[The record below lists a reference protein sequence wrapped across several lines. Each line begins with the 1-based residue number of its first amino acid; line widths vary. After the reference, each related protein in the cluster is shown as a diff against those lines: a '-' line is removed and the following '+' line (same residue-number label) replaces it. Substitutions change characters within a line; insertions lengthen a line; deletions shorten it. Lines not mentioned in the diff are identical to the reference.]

1 MSNCSMQQAA
11 ASTRD
16 IKDTPPSSE
25 QNCSDVIH
33 ISVFFDGTGNNKDA
47 DEDLKRLSNP
57 ALIWRSAEMR
67 KKRGL
72 PYYPI
77 YISGVGTSFNGKPLF
92 AGDQHLIDIED
103 KDAVGGAFGAGGGR
117 RINHGQQQVND
128 ALRSALLSRAEQL
141 GGQVQRHANAA
152 KKQSFEDV
160 NLHLKKHRLIKQINV
175 SIFGFSRGAALARAF
190 SNQWLWKCEDNRGKL
205 FYEGHPIRFVFLGLF
220 DTVASFGLPAANLA
234 NDWKYG
240 GFKGRDL
247 VVDDRIERCVHYVA
261 AHELRFSFP
270 VDLIRKDGKLN
281 SKWLEKT
288 YPGAHSDVGGGYEP
302 LNQDISNNYA
312 RIPMRDMMEEALN
325 KGVRLLS
332 LEEIEKTNEPLFQE
346 RFECKPATEAAYQAY
361 VAACNPRGS
370 IEDCVQAHMATLYS
384 AFGTLKRQGG
394 ESVTQ
399 REHRKGQSWAGGRG
413 DMSSEIEKY
422 ERAKQNFENPNLI
435 QAVNPG
441 YMITQG
447 AYTMWIKPQD
457 WQLKAWYSTAPRGVM
472 DFIHTYVHDSKV
484 GFMSNAEPF
493 SYFSQRGINESN
505 RSVYGWIEHNVNRPV
520 DQAVET
526 ATDYASEK
534 VEQAKKV
541 ASETADKVQ
550 SAAKET
556 AEKVSQTVDDAVE
569 YASEKAEQA
578 KKVASEAAD
587 KVQSAAKQAADKV
600 SQTVDEAADYA
611 SKKAAQ
617 AQRAVTQAA
626 EKAQATAK
634 QAAETV
640 QSTAKQAAEKA
651 RQTAA
656 SASKAVGEATQN
668 AMNQLEEAW
677 NNLSWW

>member
-1 MSNCSMQQAA
+1 
-11 ASTRD
+11 
-16 IKDTPPSSE
+16 
-25 QNCSDVIH
+25 
-33 ISVFFDGTGNNKDA
+33 
-47 DEDLKRLSNP
+47 
-57 ALIWRSAEMR
+57 
-67 KKRGL
+67 
-72 PYYPI
+72 
-77 YISGVGTSFNGKPLF
+77 
-92 AGDQHLIDIED
+92 
-103 KDAVGGAFGAGGGR
+103 
-117 RINHGQQQVND
+117 
-128 ALRSALLSRAEQL
+128 
-141 GGQVQRHANAA
+141 
-152 KKQSFEDV
+152 
-160 NLHLKKHRLIKQINV
+160 
-175 SIFGFSRGAALARAF
+175 
-190 SNQWLWKCEDNRGKL
+190 
-205 FYEGHPIRFVFLGLF
+205 
-220 DTVASFGLPAANLA
+220 
-234 NDWKYG
+234 
-240 GFKGRDL
+240 
-247 VVDDRIERCVHYVA
+247 CVHYVA

-302 LNQDISNNYA
+302 LNQDIDNNYA
-312 RIPMRDMMEEALN
+312 RIPMRDMMNEALK
-325 KGVRLLS
+325 KGVRLVRYEDL
-332 LEEIEKTNEPLFQE
+332 KTESATTFHE
-346 RFECKPATEAAYQAY
+346 HFECKPATEAAYQAY
-361 VAACNPRGS
+361 VAVCNPRGS

-394 ESVTQ
+394 KSVTQ
-399 REHRKGQSWAGGRG
+399 REHRGGRG
-413 DMSSEIEKY
+413 DMSSEIETY
-422 ERAKQNFENPNLI
+422 ERLI
-435 QAVNPG
+435 KELKNSDLIDAISPAYKVA
-441 YMITQG
+441 QG
-447 AYTMWIKPQD
+447 AYAMWIKPQD

-484 GFMSNAEPF
+484 GFMNNAEPF
-493 SYFSQRGINESN
+493 SYFSQRGISESN
-505 RSVYGWIEHNVNRPV
+505 RSVYGWIEHNINRPV
-520 DQAVET
+520 DQAAESAV
-526 ATDYASEK
+526 DYASEK